1 MKHDIKEPEVIRS
14 SSDKGSLEEFNAE
27 SNTGFPGIKES
38 SVKPAT
44 FQCRVIS
51 NEKTLQASTQVMVS
65 QNPRVLIQSSQT
77 TAEIEEQPTNVK
89 TWTIWLRRNAL
100 RTSEKPFPILRV
112 LQDARSAQASY
123 VRSIPPKPLD
133 HGSLTH

>member
-14 SSDKGSLEEFNAE
+14 GSHKGSLEEFNVE

-77 TAEIEEQPTNVK
+77 TAEIEEQPTNVR
-89 TWTIWLRRNAL
+89 TWMIWLRRNAL
-100 RTSEKPFPILRV
+100 
-112 LQDARSAQASY
+112 
-123 VRSIPPKPLD
+123 
-133 HGSLTH
+133 

>member
-14 SSDKGSLEEFNAE
+14 GSDKGSLEEFNVE

-112 LQDARSAQASY
+112 LQDAQSAQASY
-123 VRSIPPKPLD
+123 VHSIPPKPPD
-133 HGSLTH
+133 HGSLAH